1 MTQDLQQLLDK
12 IRQEGVEKAQ
22 AEAKSIVDAARKEA
36 EEIKA
41 QASRDADELRDTAKK
56 DAAAF
61 GSRAEQTV
69 RQALRDV
76 RLQLSQDLEKQL
88 SSLLLRDVSAVLA
101 KAPTTEGLVKQ
112 AVSAYLK
119 GGEHE
124 IDVELGG
131 ASAALAAKLQDEL
144 RKEAEKP
151 EGVSVTGSQAFPE
164 GFTIRLAGG
173 RVEQCFTDEAVTD
186 ALANLLRPQLAALLR
201 DGAAK

>member
-22 AEAKSIVDAARKEA
+22 AEAKSIVDAARKQA
-36 EEIKA
+36 EEIKS
-41 QASRDADELRDTAKK
+41 QASKEADELRDAAKK

-61 GSRAEQTV
+61 NSRAEQTV

-88 SSLLLRDVSAVLA
+88 SALLLRDVSATLA
-101 KAPTTEGLVKQ
+101 KAPTIEALVKQ

-124 IDVELGG
+124 VDVELGG
-131 ASAALAAKLQDEL
+131 SSAALAAKLQDEL
-144 RKEAEKP
+144 RKGAEKS
-151 EGVSVTGSQAFPE
+151 EGITVTGSQAFPE
-164 GFTIRLAGG
+164 GFTIRLAEG

-201 DGAAK
+201 DGETK

>member
-12 IRQEGVEKAQ
+12 IRQEGVEEAQ
-22 AEAKSIVDAARKEA
+22 AEAKSIVDAARKQAGEINEQAKNEA
-36 EEIKA
+36 EE
-41 QASRDADELRDTAKK
+41 LRAAAKQ

-61 GSRAEQTV
+61 QSRAEQTV

-76 RLQLSQDLEKQL
+76 RLQLSQDLEKQI
-88 SSLLLRDVSAVLA
+88 SSLLLRDVSATLA
-101 KAPTTEGLVKQ
+101 KAPTVTDLVKQ
-112 AVSAYLK
+112 AVTAYLK

-131 ASAALAAKLQDEL
+131 SSAALAATLQAEL
-144 RKEAEKP
+144 RKEAEKAD
-151 EGVSVTGSQAFPE
+151 GLRVTGSQAFPE
-164 GFTIRLAGG
+164 GFTLRLAGG

-201 DGAAK
+201 DGEDK